1 MQVFSLLLLLSCFS
15 ILEWRCFVNDLTLY
29 DLLST
34 DIQAY
39 ISFIVIMLLA
49 SSHLIEFLAQDAK
62 QKTIS
67 ICQ

>member
-49 SSHLIEFLAQDAK
+49 SHRLIEYLAQDAK